1 MDQDLSSFSDLL
13 STDVH
18 KRDKGRN
25 DEIGW
30 PPTQEQIPNYK
41 SFIYR
46 YIKSTKFK
54 SELRCHYFEGI

>member
-30 PPTQEQIPNYK
+30 PPTPTQEQISNYK

-46 YIKSTKFK
+46 YKEHEVQVRVEVSLF
-54 SELRCHYFEGI
+54 

>member
-18 KRDKGRN
+18 KRDREEMMRLGGHPLRN
-25 DEIGW
+25 KYQTTN
-30 PPTQEQIPNYK
+30 P
-41 SFIYR
+41 SFIN
-46 YIKSTKFK
+46 IKSTKFK